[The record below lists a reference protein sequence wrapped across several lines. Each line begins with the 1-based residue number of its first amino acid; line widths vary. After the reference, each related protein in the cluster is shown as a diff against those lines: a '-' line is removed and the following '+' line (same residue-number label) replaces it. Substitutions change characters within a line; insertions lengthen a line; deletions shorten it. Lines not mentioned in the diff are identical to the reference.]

1 MHRSRP
7 LLLVEDDQIDARTV
21 KRALLDLKVQDAVV
35 HMPNGEE
42 ALTYLRSDINEQPC
56 LILLDLNMPKMGGI
70 EFLKEVKKDPTFRR
84 IPIVVLTTSNEDR
97 DVWGTFEHSVA
108 GYMVKP
114 IDYQQFVETIRT
126 VVEYWALS
134 VVPAAI

>member
-7 LLLVEDDQIDARTV
+7 LLLIEDDQVDARTV
-21 KRALLDLKVQDAVV
+21 KRALLELKIQDAVV

-42 ALTYLRSDINEQPC
+42 ALTYLRSGINEQPC

-70 EFLKEVKKDPTFRR
+70 EFLREVKQDSTLRR

-114 IDYQQFVETIRT
+114 IDYQKFVETIRT

-134 VVPAAI
+134 VVPMAV